1 MNNLMTQLSIYANVS
16 LAMLAFAANSI
27 ICRLALHNNTIDP
40 ASFTSIRL
48 LSGALILILI
58 TQLSSSNN
66 SSAQNVNKNKV
77 KSTQSEIYAWLS
89 GFILFIYAVTFSFAY
104 INLSTATGALLLFGA
119 VQSCLIAYS
128 LFTKESFT
136 IKQGVGILIAIAGL
150 IYLFLPHLT
159 SPSLFAAILMLISGV
174 AWAAYTLL
182 GKNQSAPIKNNTSSF
197 IKASIISIIVGLF
210 WLSQIKISLLG
221 LILSFASGAIAS
233 GLGYA
238 IWYLVLPNLKA
249 SSAASVQLTVP
260 VIATIGGIIF
270 LNEDITLRLILA
282 SVAILGGVALSLLSK
297 KA

>member
-136 IKQGVGILIAIAGL
+136 IKQGIGILIAIAGL

-159 SPSLFAAILMLISGV
+159 SPSLFEATLMLISGV

-221 LILSFASGAIAS
+221 LILSLASGAIAS

-260 VIATIGGIIF
+260 VIAAIGGIIF